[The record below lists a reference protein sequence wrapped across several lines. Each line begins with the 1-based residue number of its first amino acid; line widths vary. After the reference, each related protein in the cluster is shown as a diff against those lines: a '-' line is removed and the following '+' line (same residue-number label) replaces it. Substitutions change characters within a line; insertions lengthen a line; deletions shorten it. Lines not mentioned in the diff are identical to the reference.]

1 MAHGRGIRRFWE
13 EESREMGLQDL
24 LLYPQ
29 HGGLSRLWPSFA
41 SLASPSRGCTE
52 GKATVILVLFT
63 GYEKNPTSKPGKSS
77 ASEEDHLPL
86 QVLQSH

>member
-1 MAHGRGIRRFWE
+1 MAHGRGQEILGGGKQGGGTP
-13 EESREMGLQDL
+13 GLAVIPTTQWSLKVVAL
-24 LLYPQ
+24 LL
-29 HGGLSRLWPSFA
+29 
-41 SLASPSRGCTE
+41 SLALPSRRCTE

-63 GYEKNPTSKPGKSS
+63 GHEKNPTSKSGKNS